1 MTSLGSVYPEVPVQ
15 QFGVGVGLWHLSG
28 RLKSWFLSGV
38 CLPRSCPLSTC
49 RDPLCLGAGHK
60 PELLLVVSSL

>member
-1 MTSLGSVYPEVPVQ
+1 MTSLGSVYPEVYVQ
-15 QFGVGVGLWHLSG
+15 QFGMGVGLWHLSG
-28 RLKSWFLSGV
+28 ELKSWFLSL
-38 CLPRSCPLSTC
+38 CLSTSCPLSTC